1 MPRRDLHNETSARR
15 RLLGVLL
22 RPRSINGLVLA
33 SFAVVAT
40 PLMVA
45 IVASV
50 IYVNQLNAQS
60 ERLVMQGVAVTRDSK
75 RLNSLLIGM
84 ERSARQY
91 RVLGNAD
98 LLQRFRSQAQDFE
111 TELKSLAS
119 LHLDTVPSWNLSK
132 LRTQVAGLAD
142 RLGTGKQQTNDVITM
157 LDSVSDATDAIA
169 DQGTQF
175 VDQELDRLQSTARR
189 ARLFLLICV
198 FALIPAVIALGL
210 FLTFVI
216 TRPLRQILA
225 AVAHLGTGDF
235 SQPVSIVAPASELD
249 RLGERLDWMRQRLAT
264 LDEEKQQFIRHMSH
278 ELKTPLASI
287 REGTELLADG
297 SVGRLSDEQH
307 EVATILQSNS
317 QDLATLIDNL
327 LNSATW
333 QQQRARLEYAECDLA
348 ALIERMIDRQK
359 LAIEARSLRIQ
370 HPRSSIWLTADAD
383 RLHLIV
389 DNLLANAV
397 KYSPAGGTIRIEVE
411 HDTRGGTDLYVS
423 DDGPGV
429 APAERERIFEA
440 FVRGSST
447 PGTASAVKGTG
458 IGLSVV
464 RDCAE
469 AHGGHAGVVERGGCR
484 SVFHVHIPP
493 QNALA

>member
-1 MPRRDLHNETSARR
+1 MPRGDPHNETTTLR

-50 IYVNQLNAQS
+50 VYVNQLNTQS

-91 RVLGNAD
+91 RVLGD
-98 LLQRFRSQAQDFE
+98 PELLRRFRSQAEEFE
-111 TELKSLAS
+111 DELIALAG
-119 LHLDTVPSWNLSK
+119 LHLDTVPSWNLSS
-132 LRTQVAGLAD
+132 LRRTVAGLA
-142 RLGTGKQQTNDVITM
+142 RQLGTGRRQTDQVITA
-157 LDSVSDATDAIA
+157 LNAVRRATEAIA
-169 DQGTQF
+169 DQGTRF
-175 VDQELDRLQSTARR
+175 VDQELDRLQRTARH
-189 ARLFLLICV
+189 ARLFLLVCA
-198 FALIPAVIALGL
+198 FALIPAAVALGL

-225 AVAHLGTGDF
+225 AVGHLGTGDF
-235 SQPVSIVAPASELD
+235 SRPVSIVAPAAELD
-249 RLGERLDWMRQRLAT
+249 RLGERLDWMRRRLAT
-264 LDEEKQQFIRHMSH
+264 LDQEKQQFIRHMSH

-297 SVGRLSDEQH
+297 SVGRLTDAQR
-307 EVATILQSNS
+307 EVATILQTNS

-327 LNSATW
+327 LNSAAW
-333 QQQRARLEYAECDLA
+333 QQQRARLEYAEFDLA
-348 ALIERMIDRQK
+348 ALIERIVQRQK
-359 LAIEARSLRIQ
+359 LAIEAHGLRVKRPLGPIL
-370 HPRSSIWLTADAD
+370 LTADAD

-397 KYSPAGGTIRIEVE
+397 KYSPPGGIIRMEVE
-411 HDTRGGTDLYVS
+411 QGPSGGTDLYVS

-447 PGTASAVKGTG
+447 PGGRSAVKGSG

-464 RDCAE
+464 RDCVE
-469 AHGGHAGVVERGGCR
+469 AHGGRAEVVGRGDR
-484 SVFHVHIPP
+484 DSVFHVHIPP
-493 QNALA
+493 QNAQV

>member
-1 MPRRDLHNETSARR
+1 MPRGDAYNETSALR

-22 RPRSINGLVLA
+22 RPRSLNGLVLA

-91 RVLGNAD
+91 RVLGEAD
-98 LLQRFRSQAQDFE
+98 LLDRFRSQADEFE
-111 TELKSLAS
+111 AELKSLAS
-119 LHLDTVPSWNLSK
+119 LHLDTVPSWNLSS
-132 LRTQVAGLAD
+132 LREEVAGLA
-142 RLGTGKQQTNDVITM
+142 RQLGTGDKQTNQVIAT
-157 LDSVSDATDAIA
+157 LNTIRHSTDAIA
-169 DQGTQF
+169 DQGAQF
-175 VDQELDRLQSTARR
+175 VDQELDHLQRTARH

-198 FALIPAVIALGL
+198 FALIPAAVALGL

-216 TRPLRQILA
+216 TRPLRQILN
-225 AVAHLGTGDF
+225 AVGHLGTGDF
-235 SQPVSIVAPASELD
+235 SRPVSIVAPAAELD

-297 SVGRLSDEQH
+297 SVGRLSEAQR

-327 LNSATW
+327 LNSAAW
-333 QQQRARLEYAECDLA
+333 QQQRARLEYTEFDLA
-348 ALIERMIDRQK
+348 ALIERMIERQK
-359 LAIEARSLRIQ
+359 LAIEARELRIDR
-370 HPRSSIWLTADAD
+370 PRSPAVLTADAD

-411 HDTRGGTDLYVS
+411 RGPTGGTELYVS

-429 APAERERIFEA
+429 VPAERERIFEA
-440 FVRGSST
+440 FVRGSSA
-447 PGTASAVKGTG
+447 PGGKSAVKGTG

-469 AHGGHAGVVERGGCR
+469 AHGGHAEVVARGDCE
-484 SVFHVHIPP
+484 SVFHVHIPL